1 MIGFR
6 GWPRIGKSGPGGAQG
21 LNGDDRTI
29 IIPTITKLT
38 IILTIRI
45 VNKNNHNHNNNNEL
59 AIIIMMITII
69 IIIII
74 IIMRIRQF
82 YTRSAR
88 NINRKIN
95 PGI

>member
-1 MIGFR
+1 MLITGRF
-6 GWPRIGKSGPGGAQG
+6 
-21 LNGDDRTI
+21 LTT
-29 IIPTITKLT
+29 IPTITNIT

-59 AIIIMMITII
+59 VIIIMMIA
-69 IIIII
+69 I

>member
-1 MIGFR
+1 MLITGRF
-6 GWPRIGKSGPGGAQG
+6 
-21 LNGDDRTI
+21 LT
-29 IIPTITKLT
+29 IIPTITKIT

-59 AIIIMMITII
+59 VIIIMMIT
-69 IIIII
+69 III

-88 NINRKIN
+88 NINQEDKTGNIK
-95 PGI
+95 PGE